1 MTICTHKS
9 FPIAKYGDIMGA
21 TSLQSSNSSSFTP
34 RLIYKL
40 TSIAIKSYL
49 ILIPADIAPRVASVA
64 TELLDW
70 AVFR

>member
-1 MTICTHKS
+1 
-9 FPIAKYGDIMGA
+9 MGT

-34 RLIYKL
+34 RLIYKFM
-40 TSIAIKSYL
+40 SIAIKNYL
-49 ILIPADIAPRVASVA
+49 ILIPADIAPRGASVA